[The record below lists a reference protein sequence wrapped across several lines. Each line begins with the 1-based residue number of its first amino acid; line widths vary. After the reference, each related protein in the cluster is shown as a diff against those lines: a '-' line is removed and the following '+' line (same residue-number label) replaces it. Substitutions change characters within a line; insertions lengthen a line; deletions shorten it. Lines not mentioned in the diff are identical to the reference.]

1 MKFTTA
7 IFALA
12 AATGALAAP
21 ATEIIEDRASVGLP
35 NCPNHLIF
43 SLTHFQ
49 TVTCKPKLAGK
60 AKSFKVSLA
69 TAEAEARRAGL
80 APGKSGD
87 PHRYFAGDGI
97 HWGVDGCDKASAIL
111 LEFPIYQ
118 VGKSAQ
124 WEVNTLT
131 SAQKG
136 GPTPLRTVFANGSGG
151 VIFCGVMTHST
162 VDADNR
168 GHDFFERCT

>member
-7 IFALA
+7 IFAIA

-21 ATEIIEDRASVGLP
+21 AAEIIEDRGL
-35 NCPNHLIF
+35 F
-43 SLTHFQ
+43 SS

-60 AKSFKVSLA
+60 AKSFKVSLD
-69 TAEAEARRAGL
+69 TAKSEARRVGL

-111 LEFPIYQ
+111 LEYPIYQ
-118 VGKSAQ
+118 VGKNAQ
-124 WEVNTLT
+124 WEENTLT
-131 SAQKG
+131 AAQPG
-136 GPTPLRTVFANGSGG
+136 GPTPLRTVFANAAGG

-162 VDADNR
+162 VDAENR